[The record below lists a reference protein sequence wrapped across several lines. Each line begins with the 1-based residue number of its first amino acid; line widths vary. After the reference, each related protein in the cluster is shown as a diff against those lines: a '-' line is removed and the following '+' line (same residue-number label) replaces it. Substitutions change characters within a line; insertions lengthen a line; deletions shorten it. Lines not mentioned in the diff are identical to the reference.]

1 MMAGPPPRPHRG
13 HTSPP
18 EVPALPQ
25 GGGGGA
31 GAEPSRGSLV
41 SLYGAGQ
48 GFAQPSGHGRGDA
61 AQTPLGV
68 KGAPPARGTGCP
80 RGAARSEP
88 QFPVSHPAA
97 TTLPWHC
104 LQNGPSLG
112 RKSQCK
118 APGMWQLSPHP
129 AGRSCKW
136 ARWSV
141 QSPSD
146 SSTPW
151 PGLPAPAVQCSQRD
165 LGLSLSPFTS
175 NDVLKVRHY
184 YFVKSRASCASNSA
198 PSLT

>member
-1 MMAGPPPRPHRG
+1 MMAGPPPWPHRG

-80 RGAARSEP
+80 RGAASISSVLIQQRRHFRGTVCKTGHPWEEKVSARRLGCGSSALTP
-88 QFPVSHPAA
+88 QDDHA
-97 TTLPWHC
+97 
-104 LQNGPSLG
+104 NGLAGP
-112 RKSQCK
+112 CK
-118 APGMWQLSPHP
+118 ALLIP
-129 AGRSCKW
+129 ARLGQGSRLRLCNALREIW
-136 ARWSV
+136 A
-141 QSPSD
+141 
-146 SSTPW
+146 
-151 PGLPAPAVQCSQRD
+151 
-165 LGLSLSPFTS
+165 
-175 NDVLKVRHY
+175 
-184 YFVKSRASCASNSA
+184 SA
-198 PSLT
+198 